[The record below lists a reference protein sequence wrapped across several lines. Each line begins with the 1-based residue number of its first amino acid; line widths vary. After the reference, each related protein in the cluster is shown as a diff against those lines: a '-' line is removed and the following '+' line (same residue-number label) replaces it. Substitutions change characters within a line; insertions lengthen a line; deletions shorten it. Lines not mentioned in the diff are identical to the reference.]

1 MPQVVI
7 KIGKRNLFIFIFLL
21 ISRSFR
27 EEWITAIE
35 IINRKTTPHLQHQ
48 LPSINMV
55 TNDDIDNTENEY
67 PAMNEIFTRRPV
79 KTANDRKMNF
89 SYFVS
94 KSMILNI

>member
-1 MPQVVI
+1 LQQVVI
-7 KIGKRNLFIFIFLL
+7 KIGKRIFFIYFSSYFKC
-21 ISRSFR
+21 FR

-79 KTANDRKMNF
+79 RLRMIEKSILVILLANQ
-89 SYFVS
+89 
-94 KSMILNI
+94 